1 MDIFDL
7 VEGPE
12 TARMVHFVMEAV
24 NETEDISALKM
35 EDFPPIVVLP
45 ILRPD
50 PEYTCRFA
58 QAIMIAHIEH
68 MCPNMPEFE
77 INGYDIE
84 TISIALL
91 EGAFD
96 MLRKHVLNMDLPLTF
111 GNPLGQ
117 VLKEWSDRHIPY
129 LKEKYPVEDEP
140 LKKKAKKKKRPDF
153 VLIIQE
159 NIKSE

>member
-77 INGYDIE
+77 INGSDIE

-91 EGAFD
+91 DGAFD
-96 MLRKHVLNMDLPLTF
+96 MLRKHVLNMES
-111 GNPLGQ
+111 
-117 VLKEWSDRHIPY
+117 V
-129 LKEKYPVEDEP
+129 
-140 LKKKAKKKKRPDF
+140 
-153 VLIIQE
+153 
-159 NIKSE
+159 